1 MAKHTRSKKVVT
13 APSSPVEMKKFSPRM
28 LLIGAGIALL
38 AFLLVLLSRYLVV
51 ATING
56 APITRLDYY
65 KELETMSGKQALD
78 NLVTRK
84 LVEQKLTEKNIVISQ
99 EVIDAE
105 IQKIAKQL
113 ESQGQKLDNV
123 LSTQGLTREYLQRNI
138 VMQKGVEQLLAS
150 KSAVSEKEVDAY
162 LAQNET
168 TLPEGMT
175 EKQQREQTRELL
187 KNQIYAARARM
198 A

>member
-1 MAKHTRSKKVVT
+1 
-13 APSSPVEMKKFSPRM
+13 M